1 MPLVPWSAAGAY
13 MASTL
18 GVSTMEYLPWAVLNY
33 TGIIFAIILAATGFG
48 IAKIDNKEE
57 VASK

>member
-1 MPLVPWSAAGAY
+1 

-48 IAKIDNKEE
+48 ISKIDNKGKEL
-57 VASK
+57 AKK